1 MDNYYDNNNFDLEKF
16 NKRFKQLQNEDK
28 KKEKLEKKLIKN
40 IRKKKL
46 PKKITICRL
55 VIF

>member
-28 KKEKLEKKLIKN
+28 EKEKLEKRSLSKN
-40 IRKKKL
+40 IR
-46 PKKITICRL
+46 
-55 VIF
+55 